1 MAERPKLERLSEWL
15 QAEDSA
21 GKFTLAHAN
30 LELLLRYCRELEAE
44 NKRLADLAEVDLQ
57 TREQMLQRQCRK

>member
-21 GKFTLAHAN
+21 GKYTLAHAN

-44 NKRLADLAEVDLQ
+44 NKRLRVDIDEYSH
-57 TREQMLQRQCRK
+57 TPEPEMGPWS